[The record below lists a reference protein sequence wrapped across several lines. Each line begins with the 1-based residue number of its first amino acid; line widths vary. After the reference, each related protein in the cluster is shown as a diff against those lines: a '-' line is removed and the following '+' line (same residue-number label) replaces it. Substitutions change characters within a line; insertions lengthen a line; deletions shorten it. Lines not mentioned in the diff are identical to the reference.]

1 MLLTARAPAMSFLP
15 FYAAEEEGFFEKEGV
30 RVRLLHVRAP
40 KSRIVQLVVEGEID
54 FYTSIST
61 TVQSILQGWG
71 EVRALCA
78 TSASIH
84 PCAARVEIKTLA
96 DLRGKKVMSGGG
108 RSRNE
113 ILWLCHRY
121 GWNPHTDIEI
131 VPGELADRVKAFSDP
146 SFAAVFGRAE
156 YLFWIKKGGFHL
168 LDYPDLERGWPGAG
182 LATSVNLIRKDPDS
196 VQRVVNGVVASTEF
210 LKTHRDEAVAIAKR
224 HITHLDQEAIEANF
238 DLMRPW
244 YTCEISSG
252 AIKHQAEV
260 LGIARGE
267 YRPLEVEDIADLSFL
282 RRATKRE

>member
-30 RVRLLHVRAP
+30 RVRLLHARAP
-40 KSRIVQLVVEGEID
+40 KNRIVQLAVEGEID

-78 TSASIH
+78 TSASIY
-84 PCAARVEIKTLA
+84 PCAARLEIKSLA
-96 DLRGKKVMSGGG
+96 DLKGKKVMSGGG

-113 ILWLCHRY
+113 ILWLCRKY
-121 GWNPHTDIEI
+121 GWNPDADIEI

-168 LDYPDLERGWPGAG
+168 LGYPDPERGWPGAG
-182 LATSVNLIRKDPDS
+182 LATSLNLIRKEPDS
-196 VQRVVNGVVASTEF
+196 VQRVVNGVVAATEF
-210 LKTHRDEAVAIAKR
+210 LKTHREEAIAIAKR
-224 HITHLDQEAIEANF
+224 HITHLDQEAIEANY

-244 YTCEISSG
+244 YTCEISAG

-260 LGIARGE
+260 LGIARGG
-267 YRPLEVEDIADLSFL
+267 YRSLNVEDVAELSFL
-282 RRATKRE
+282 RKATQS